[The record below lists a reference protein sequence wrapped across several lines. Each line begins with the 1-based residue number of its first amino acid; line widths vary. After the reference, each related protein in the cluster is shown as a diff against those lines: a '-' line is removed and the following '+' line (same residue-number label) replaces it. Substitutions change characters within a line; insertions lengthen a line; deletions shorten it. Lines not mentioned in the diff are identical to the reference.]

1 MPEGHTVHRHARQLG
16 AAFGGDVVRLTS
28 PQGRFAAGAAALDG
42 LVLQRAEAWGKHL
55 LLRFDAPP
63 GADRWLHVHL
73 GLYGKWLLGTGEPP
87 EPRGA
92 LRLLM
97 RGGGAAAPW
106 AELRG
111 PIACELM
118 DDAGRGALLSRLGP
132 DPLRSDATAAQVL
145 PRLGRSRQSV
155 AALLMD
161 QAVVAGV
168 GNVYRAE
175 VLFRQQVPPGLP
187 GAALGEHRW
196 QAVWDDLVVLM
207 RAGVRAG
214 RIVTTEREHRGR
226 SSGPARREDA
236 HYVYR
241 RHGLPC
247 RVCGATVQ
255 VADLAGRRLYWC
267 PGCQAGPG

>member
-16 AAFGGDVVRLTS
+16 ELFGGDTLRLDS

-42 LVLQRAEAWGKHL
+42 MTLLSAEAWGKHL

-63 GADRWLHVHL
+63 GADRWVHVHL
-73 GLYGKWLLGTGEPP
+73 GLFGKWAMGTGEPP

-92 LRLLM
+92 LRLRLV
-97 RGGGAAAPW
+97 GPGEEPEW

-111 PIACELM
+111 PTACELL
-118 DDAGRGALLSRLGP
+118 DDAGRALLLSRLGP
-132 DPLRSDATAAQVL
+132 DPLRRDSL
-145 PRLGRSRQSV
+145 PEDGWAKVSRSRQSI

-161 QAVVAGV
+161 QKVLAGV

-175 VLFRQQVPPGLP
+175 VLFRARISPVLP
-187 GAALGEHRW
+187 GRSVTHEQW
-196 QAVWDDLVVLM
+196 QQMWDDLVVLM
-207 RAGVRAG
+207 RAGVRSG
-214 RIVTTEREHRGR
+214 RIVTTEPGDRERARGA
-226 SSGPARREDA
+226 ARRQDA

-247 RVCGATVQ
+247 RRCGSAVQ
-255 VADLAGRRLYWC
+255 VVDLVGRRLYWC
-267 PGCQAGPG
+267 PSCQGG

>member
-1 MPEGHTVHRHARQLG
+1 MPEGHTVHRHARQLT
-16 AAFGGDVVRLTS
+16 AAFGGHPVRADS

-42 LVLQRAEAWGKHL
+42 LVVVRAEAWGKHL
-55 LLRFDAPP
+55 LVRVDAPP

-73 GLYGKWLLGTGEPP
+73 GLYGKWLLGDGEPP
-87 EPRGA
+87 APRGA
-92 LRLLM
+92 LRLRLL
-97 RGGGAAAPW
+97 GGPPEEPRW

-111 PIACELM
+111 PTACELL
-118 DDAGRGALLSRLGP
+118 DDTGRAALVARLGP
-132 DPLRSDATAAQVL
+132 DPLRADADAAAGLTRV
-145 PRLGRSRQSV
+145 RRSRQSV

-175 VLFRQQVPPGLP
+175 VLFRARLHPEVPGREVQEETWT
-187 GAALGEHRW
+187 ALW
-196 QAVWDDLVVLM
+196 QDLGRLM

-214 RIVTTEREHRGR
+214 RIVTTEREHRER
-226 SSGPARREDA
+226 RTGPARRSDA

-247 RVCGATVQ
+247 RLCGTTVQ
-255 VADLAGRRLYWC
+255 VRELLGRRLYWC
-267 PGCQAGPG
+267 PSCQSR